1 MLPSNSRWNGRAASP
16 ACYQALFVQARRSPK
31 RQAPILRRE
40 EMSNLPDHKESVRI
54 SILLAQYEVC
64 AEHHIDFMD
73 LIWKVP
79 ALAVVIGGGL
89 LTFAFSAHLP
99 PALRAFVLLIGAAFM
114 LVMTISLERYR
125 MFQFRRRKDLEDIE
139 SELAAFGA
147 RALSW
152 GGDEIVRQIRN
163 GELSLKGL
171 PLYRFEGFQWIRGM
185 MYFMTLTTV
194 ALLVLA
200 VLGAIGRGPLAGA

>member
-1 MLPSNSRWNGRAASP
+1 
-16 ACYQALFVQARRSPK
+16 
-31 RQAPILRRE
+31 
-40 EMSNLPDHKESVRI
+40 MSNLPEHKDGVRI

-79 ALAVVIGGGL
+79 SLAVVIGGGL

-99 PALRAFVLLIGAAFM
+99 PPVRALVLLVGAVFM

-125 MFQFRRRKDLEDIE
+125 RFQFRRRKDLEEIE
-139 SELAAFGA
+139 SELTAFGA

-152 GGDEIVRQIRN
+152 GGSEIVRQIRA
-163 GELSLKGL
+163 GDLSVKGL
-171 PLYRFEGFQWIRGM
+171 PLHRFEGFQWMRGL
-185 MYFMTLTTV
+185 MYFLTVTSMV
-194 ALLVLA
+194 LFVFALSG
-200 VLGAIGRGPLAGA
+200 VLGWGPLARA

>member
-1 MLPSNSRWNGRAASP
+1 
-16 ACYQALFVQARRSPK
+16 
-31 RQAPILRRE
+31 
-40 EMSNLPDHKESVRI
+40 MSNPPGDKESARI
-54 SILLAQYEVC
+54 SILLTQYEAC

-79 ALAVVIGGGL
+79 SLAVVIGGGL

-99 PALRAFVLLIGAAFM
+99 PPVRALVLLVGAAFM

-147 RALSW
+147 RALCW
-152 GGDEIVRQIRN
+152 GGSEIVRQIRS
-163 GELSLKGL
+163 GEFSVKGL
-171 PLYRFEGFQWIRGM
+171 PLCRYEGFQWMRGM
-185 MYFMTLTTV
+185 MYFLTPTSI
-194 ALLVLA
+194 ALFVLSA
-200 VLGAIGRGPLAGA
+200 FGVLGWGPLAGA

>member
-1 MLPSNSRWNGRAASP
+1 
-16 ACYQALFVQARRSPK
+16 
-31 RQAPILRRE
+31 
-40 EMSNLPDHKESVRI
+40 
-54 SILLAQYEVC
+54 
-64 AEHHIDFMD
+64 MD

-79 ALAVVIGGGL
+79 SLAVVISGGL

-99 PALRAFVLLIGAAFM
+99 APVRALVLLVGAAFM

-152 GGDEIVRQIRN
+152 GGNEIVRQIRSRRAS
-163 GELSLKGL
+163 LSRAFPCAALRASSWMRGL
-171 PLYRFEGFQWIRGM
+171 MYFSDADEHGVVRACPLRCVGLGTACRGLATRFEPTPCKRTACGSLLA
-185 MYFMTLTTV
+185 TLV
-194 ALLVLA
+194 
-200 VLGAIGRGPLAGA
+200 GRGSRATLGDDGQSVVGAEP

>member
-1 MLPSNSRWNGRAASP
+1 
-16 ACYQALFVQARRSPK
+16 
-31 RQAPILRRE
+31 
-40 EMSNLPDHKESVRI
+40 MSNPPDNKDGARI
-54 SILLAQYEVC
+54 SILLTQYEAC

-79 ALAVVIGGGL
+79 SLAVVISGGL

-99 PALRAFVLLIGAAFM
+99 APVRALVLLVGAAFM

-147 RALSW
+147 RAVSW
-152 GGDEIVRQIRN
+152 GGNEIVRQIRS
-163 GELSLKGL
+163 GEFSVKGL
-171 PLYRFEGFQWIRGM
+171 PLCRFEGFNWMRGM
-185 MYFMTLTTV
+185 MYFLTLTSMTLF
-194 ALLVLA
+194 VLA
-200 VLGAIGRGPLAGA
+200 VFGVLGWGPLAGA